1 MRSLSRVVWSEG
13 MYLGTHHFQAQ
24 NRYFEESI
32 HFATSALSAHGYGLL
47 GFEMDGEALQN
58 GTVALIHA
66 RGVFR
71 DGLIFQMPELD
82 PLPAPR
88 VIGDAF
94 GPTTDSLLIYL
105 TVASRRADG
114 QNTTLME
121 ESARPVTRYIAESEI
136 VFDETDGRDQKPV
149 SIGRKNIALSF
160 ERDLPA
166 DSVNLAIARI
176 VRSRSGE
183 FVYDLDFVP
192 ACLQVGASP
201 RLMSLLQKLIEL
213 MEEKSASLIDA
224 SQTRTSAQSGYS
236 AREIANYWFRHALNN
251 SLAPLRHSFFTKR
264 GHPEDLY
271 TDLARLAGSLCTFA
285 LDASPRDIPL
295 YDHDQPDQV
304 FELLD
309 RRIRGHLEI
318 VLPTNCIRIRLQPTG
333 DFYWAGEISDQ
344 RVLGRSNWIF
354 AIHSSLP
361 EMELITRT
369 PQLVKICSRQ
379 FVPELVLRALP
390 GLPMTHVV
398 TPPAA
403 INPRIETQYFSLN
416 KSGPCWAHLSE
427 TRKVGVYVPGEFS
440 NPEIEIL
447 VVIDN

>member
-32 HFATSALSAHGYGLL
+32 HFATSALFAHGYGLL
-47 GFEMDGEALQN
+47 GYEMDGEALRN
-58 GTVALIHA
+58 GTVAVLHA

-71 DGLIFQMPELD
+71 DGLVFQMPELD
-82 PLPAPR
+82 PLPPAR

-94 GPTTDSLLIYL
+94 GPTTDSMLVYL
-105 TVASRRADG
+105 TIPSRLSNG
-114 QNTTLME
+114 QTTTANELPG
-121 ESARPVTRYIAESEI
+121 ARTRYVAEQEI
-136 VFDETDGRDQKPV
+136 IFDETDGRDEKPV
-149 SIGRKNIALSF
+149 NVGRKNIALSF
-160 ERDLPA
+160 EKRLPA
-166 DSVNLAIARI
+166 DTVNLAVARV

-183 FVYDLDFVP
+183 YIYDVNFVP
-192 ACLQVGASP
+192 ACLQVSASA
-201 RLMSLLQKLIEL
+201 RLMTLLQQLIEL
-213 MEEKSASLIDA
+213 MEEKSASLIGA
-224 SQTRTSAQSGYS
+224 SQSRTSAQSGYS

-251 SLAPLRHSFFTKR
+251 SLGTLRHLFFTKR

-295 YDHDQPDQV
+295 YDHDNPDQV

-309 RRIRGHLEI
+309 RRIRGHLET
-318 VLPTNCIRIRLQPTG
+318 VLPTNCIRIALVPSG
-333 DFYWAGEISDQ
+333 EFYWAGEISDQ

-354 AIHSSLP
+354 AIHSSLA
-361 EMELITRT
+361 ETELISRT
-369 PQLVKICSRQ
+369 PQLVKVCSRQ
-379 FVPELVLRALP
+379 FVPELVRRALP
-390 GLPMTHVV
+390 GLAMTHLV

-403 INPRIETQYFSLN
+403 VNPRVETQYFSLN

-427 TRKVGVYVPGEFS
+427 TRNIGVYVPGEFL